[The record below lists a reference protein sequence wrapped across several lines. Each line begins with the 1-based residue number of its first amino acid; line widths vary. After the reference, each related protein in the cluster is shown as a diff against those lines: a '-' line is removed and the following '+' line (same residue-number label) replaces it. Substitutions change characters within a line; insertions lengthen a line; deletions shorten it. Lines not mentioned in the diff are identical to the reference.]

1 MEGKVAL
8 IAGATGMV
16 GSRLVRL
23 LLDSPRYDKVI
34 SIVRRESGVVHE
46 KLDERVQ
53 SLDDMRLEPG
63 ETIDDVYCCLGTT
76 IKKAKSQ
83 EAFKKVDH
91 GYPLQLAE
99 LGKTHGAKQFL
110 LISSMGADV
119 DSRFFYSRVKGMTE
133 GDITALGYST
143 LHIFRPSL
151 LLGERAEFRFGEKM
165 GEVASRLLQPLM
177 RGKLRKY
184 RSIEGAQVARGM
196 LSAASGRWDR
206 GVLIWESD
214 AIQEL

>member
-34 SIVRRESGVVHE
+34 SIVRRESGVAHE

-53 SLDDMRLEPG
+53 SLDDMRLGPG

-165 GEVASRLLQPLM
+165 GEAASRLFQPFM

-196 LSAASGRWDR
+196 LSAASGHWDR
-206 GVLIWESD
+206 SVLIWESD

>member
-16 GSRLVRL
+16 GSRLIRL

-34 SIVRRESGVVHE
+34 SFVRRESGVVHE

-76 IKKAKSQ
+76 IKKAKTQ
-83 EAFKKVDH
+83 EAFKRVDH

-133 GDITALGYST
+133 RDITALGYST

-165 GEVASRLLQPLM
+165 GEAASRLLQPFM

-184 RSIEGAQVARGM
+184 RSIEGIQVARGM
-196 LSAASGRWDR
+196 LSAASSHWNRN
-206 GVLIWESD
+206 VLIWESD